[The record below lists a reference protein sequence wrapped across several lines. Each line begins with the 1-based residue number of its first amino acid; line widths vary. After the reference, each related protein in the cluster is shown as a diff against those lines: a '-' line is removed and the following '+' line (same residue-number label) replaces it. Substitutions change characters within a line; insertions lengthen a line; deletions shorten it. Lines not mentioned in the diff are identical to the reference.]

1 MERKNCVEYP
11 ITNNFMFCKVMS
23 KPAICTSFLE
33 KLLDVKI
40 DNIIVHEPEFAI
52 DSSIDARS
60 IRIDVFA
67 ETEGRVFDIEMQTA
81 NKSDEPLNLRT
92 RYYQSSIDR
101 SCLDKGHKYKEL
113 SESYIIFICT
123 FDPFKLGLSKY
134 TFCTTCIEN
143 KSLLL
148 DDKAKKIFL
157 YTNGDSGSLNT
168 EIVDFLH
175 YANGDIPLYDLAKN
189 VHNEVCRINKNEA
202 ERGIIMTLQEE
213 IDSMIENTTQ
223 KVTAEVT
230 QKVTQEVST
239 QKAIAVAKSMLSSG
253 MDIGNAVELLANSG
267 FSPDDIAAALQA
279 AGAPKEAVA
288 SALREAGKTS

>member
-1 MERKNCVEYP
+1 MSDYKSTYSDRWENL
-11 ITNNFMFCKVMS
+11 TLANNFLFCKIMES
-23 KPAICTSFLE
+23 NPDLCKQLLELLLHIKIDHLEKPAAERTMQASISSKSVRF
-33 KLLDVKI
+33 DVYTKD
-40 DNIIVHEPEFAI
+40 DN
-52 DSSIDARS
+52 
-60 IRIDVFA
+60 RI
-67 ETEGRVFDIEMQTA
+67 FDIEMQTA

-175 YANGDIPLYDLAKN
+175 YANGGIPVISGQGGGVAGGVLSFVPLAF
-189 VHNEVCRINKNEA
+189 E
-202 ERGIIMTLQEE
+202 
-213 IDSMIENTTQ
+213 
-223 KVTAEVT
+223 
-230 QKVTQEVST
+230 
-239 QKAIAVAKSMLSSG
+239 
-253 MDIGNAVELLANSG
+253 
-267 FSPDDIAAALQA
+267 P
-279 AGAPKEAVA
+279 
-288 SALREAGKTS
+288 